1 MAYDPALST
10 VVDKIRLAL
19 ADTDADGVGEWLP
32 DETYEALLLAGGAS
46 TSTVDASTA
55 AVARIA
61 AGVIARLIRRRP
73 VKRGVNGEPVDYTGQ
88 AEAYEAIAAGETP
101 LPLLEVEDTPAPAPN
116 ITALIGSRSVATEAR
131 F

>member
-10 VVDKIRLAL
+10 VVDKLRLAL

-46 TSTVDASTA
+46 TTEVDASTA
-55 AVARIA
+55 AVARTA

-73 VKRGVNGEPVDYTGQ
+73 VKRGANGEPVDYTGQ